1 MDPYIVYA
9 KIADQGRIIA
19 INSSEFLLDPTGWV
33 EIDRG
38 HGDRYHHAQGNYL
51 EKPIITEGG
60 AYRYKLIEG
69 DVVECSAEEVG
80 EQEAALLPAEDPT
93 LDARVAELEEA
104 LELLLSGVTE

>member
-1 MDPYIVYA
+1 MESYIVYA
-9 KIADQGRIIA
+9 KIDDQGRIVA
-19 INSSEFLLDPTGWV
+19 INSSEFLPDPTGWV

-38 HGDRYHHAQGNYL
+38 EGDRYHHAQGNYF

-69 DVVECSAEEVG
+69 DVVECSAEEVE